1 MTERLH
7 LDYKEIKQ
15 VNPKEKQSWICVG
28 RIDADAETPI
38 LWPPDG
44 KNWLTWTDPDAGKDW
59 RQEDKKMAE
68 DEMDGGHHQ
77 LDGHEYEQSL
87 RAGDG

>member
-28 RIDADAETPI
+28 RTDA
-38 LWPPDG
+38 
-44 KNWLTWTDPDAGKDW
+44 
-59 RQEDKKMAE
+59 DKKMAE

-77 LDGHEYEQSL
+77 LDGHEFEQSL
-87 RAGDG
+87 RVGDG